1 VSRKQLDSGAGHR
14 FLWPANADDEKRSS
28 APPVQSFLGQCTSDS
43 GARLEAPIHATGV
56 SQIRFTQRSAKGTGA
71 SAPASYWLLLIF
83 LFLLYANL
91 PFVLPVTEVLRPA
104 KIVAG
109 AALAALLAEAMFGK
123 RTLGFAWREGS
134 LLAGFVA
141 VAALSCLT
149 ALWPAYA
156 VAALSDLVKMAL
168 VYFFIVNC
176 ANTERRLRGVMWT
189 IVVCGAI
196 PAAGTLR
203 NYLHGNLLEG
213 RASWLGIFA
222 NPNEVAY
229 SLVILLPLAAVLA
242 TGAGLMPRLALLGI
256 STLYVGAIFVT
267 FSRGGLVALAVV
279 VGLYAWRKRNLWVQA
294 ALVALVAAGLVL
306 GGKHWSR
313 ESDFS
318 GLKGDVTFR
327 QRLATSEAG
336 LAMFAD
342 HPLLGVGLGCSVIA
356 WPLYAPKDLYSR
368 SSLVVHNTVIQPLGE
383 TGAVGFIL
391 FAWFV
396 GFGIYS
402 ARKLALDAS
411 RPSMANLGAGLEI
424 AVWGFVVCG
433 LSGGYLLTW
442 FPYILLG
449 LVSSARRVRG
459 ES

>member
-123 RTLGFAWREGS
+123 RTLGFAWPEGS

>member
-1 VSRKQLDSGAGHR
+1 M
-14 FLWPANADDEKRSS
+14 P
-28 APPVQSFLGQCTSDS
+28 SDS
-43 GARLEAPIHATGV
+43 GSRVETPIYATGV
-56 SQIRFTQRSAKGTGA
+56 SEIRFTQPSATGA
-71 SAPASYWLLLIF
+71 GTRAPLSYWLLLMF

-91 PFVLPVTEVLRPA
+91 PFVLPVTEILRPA
-104 KIVAG
+104 KVVAG
-109 AALAALLAEAMFGK
+109 GALAMLLAEALFGK
-123 RTLGFAWREGS
+123 RTLGFAWPEGS
-134 LLAGFVA
+134 LLLGFVA

-149 ALWPAYA
+149 ALWPGYA

-168 VYFFIVNC
+168 VFFFIVNC

-203 NYLHGNLLEG
+203 NYLQGNLLEG

-229 SLVILLPLAAVLA
+229 SLVILLPLAAALA
-242 TGAGLMPRLALLGI
+242 ADAGLVPRLALLGI
-256 STLYVGAIFVT
+256 STLFVGAIFVT

-279 VGLYAWRKRNLWVQA
+279 VGLYAWRKRNIWVQ
-294 ALVALVAAGLVL
+294 VALVVLVVAGLVL

-383 TGAVGFIL
+383 TGVAGFIL
-391 FAWFV
+391 FASFV
-396 GFGIYS
+396 GFGIYY

-411 RPSMANLGAGLEI
+411 RRSMANLGTGLEI

-449 LVSSARRVRG
+449 LVSSARRVQG

>member
-1 VSRKQLDSGAGHR
+1 M
-14 FLWPANADDEKRSS
+14 
-28 APPVQSFLGQCTSDS
+28 
-43 GARLEAPIHATGV
+43 
-56 SQIRFTQRSAKGTGA
+56 
-71 SAPASYWLLLIF
+71 
-83 LFLLYANL
+83 
-91 PFVLPVTEVLRPA
+91 
-104 KIVAG
+104 
-109 AALAALLAEAMFGK
+109 LLAEAMFGK
-123 RTLGFAWREGS
+123 RTLGFAWPEGS
-134 LLAGFVA
+134 LLLGFVA

-149 ALWPAYA
+149 ALWPGYA

-168 VYFFIVNC
+168 VFFFIVNC

-189 IVVCGAI
+189 IVVCGVI
-196 PAAGTLR
+196 PAAGTLK
-203 NYLHGNLLEG
+203 NYLQGNLLEG

-229 SLVILLPLAAVLA
+229 SLIILLPLAAVLA
-242 TGAGLMPRLALLGI
+242 AGAGLMPRLALLGI

-279 VGLYAWRKRNLWVQA
+279 VGIYAWRKRNIWVQA
-294 ALVALVAAGLVL
+294 ALVALVMAGLVL
-306 GGKHWSR
+306 GGKYWTR
-313 ESDFS
+313 GADFS

-327 QRLATSEAG
+327 QRLATSEVG

-368 SSLVVHNTVIQPLGE
+368 SSLVTHNTVIQPLGE
-383 TGAVGFIL
+383 TGVFGFIL
-391 FAWFV
+391 FASFV
-396 GFGIYS
+396 GLGIHS

-449 LVSSARRVRG
+449 LVSSARRIQG

>member
-123 RTLGFAWREGS
+123 RTLGFAWPEGS

-368 SSLVVHNTVIQPLGE
+368 SALVVHNTVIQPLGE

>member
-123 RTLGFAWREGS
+123 RTLGFAWPEGS

-391 FAWFV
+391 FASFV

-402 ARKLALDAS
+402 ARKLALDPS
-411 RPSMANLGAGLEI
+411 RRSMANLGAGLEI